1 MCIFSASFEN
11 NTEKKKKSAFIKK
24 IDFRISVPNS
34 QMEKATLYSQ
44 MEKATLYA
52 DKKNARGKKLHIC
65 KFFRECLG
73 VICLIKNH
81 RPNP

>member
-52 DKKNARGKKLHIC
+52 DKKMQEEKNCISAS
-65 KFFRECLG
+65 FLG
-73 VICLIKNH
+73 NV
-81 RPNP
+81 